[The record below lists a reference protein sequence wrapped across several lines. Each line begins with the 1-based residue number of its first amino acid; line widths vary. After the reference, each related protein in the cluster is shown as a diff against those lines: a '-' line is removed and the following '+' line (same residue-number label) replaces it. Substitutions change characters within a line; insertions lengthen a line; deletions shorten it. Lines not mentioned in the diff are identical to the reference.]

1 VYNGLH
7 DDENG
12 DKVMKHGY
20 SVIGI
25 DDGGEF
31 SFGRCETKRQVFKS
45 YASLMKSPNV
55 EPEVKKSLRI
65 VELVEKDITSEF
77 TA

>member
-1 VYNGLH
+1 MYNGLH

-31 SFGRCETKRQVFKS
+31 SFGSCETKRQVFKS

-65 VELVEKDITSEF
+65 VEIVEKDITSEF

>member
-1 VYNGLH
+1 
-7 DDENG
+7 
-12 DKVMKHGY
+12 MKHGY

-31 SFGRCETKRQVFKS
+31 SFGRCEDKRQVFKS
-45 YASLMKSPNV
+45 YASLMKSSNI

-77 TA
+77 TT